1 MAQFSLILLL
11 TGLALLE
18 DVGVSAWVS
27 MLTVGGYLLT
37 FVLSFAQRRRI
48 LRVLVQ
54 GWSTDS
60 RWGRWMFHLALI
72 GPAAGASLGSGIG
85 LFLVRLH
92 VLPESILIASAG
104 LVGNLM
110 AAIIVPQVV
119 QDFSVAWI
127 HLQTHRAEADQAAEK
142 G

>member
-1 MAQFSLILLL
+1 MKIL
-11 TGLALLE
+11 
-18 DVGVSAWVS
+18 
-27 MLTVGGYLLT
+27 
-37 FVLSFAQRRRI
+37 
-48 LRVLVQ
+48 
-54 GWSTDS
+54 
-60 RWGRWMFHLALI
+60 HLKTPHLKTRFI